1 MSSGY
6 EKIAQVLFNEG
17 EQLKSILQQEL
28 IVQEHIASGKLY
40 NSFDVEF
47 DVVGGSLVLN
57 ITNNA
62 GYAVAVDE
70 GLKLGTK
77 VGLFNLIAWVKNK
90 QKLGKMLPFDNE
102 SALVIANRVR
112 KSIRDKGT
120 VSPKGFIGN
129 ALETAE
135 RSGMFKR
142 IAAATGLQVDAI
154 LGESE
159 IDKTI
164 TITATI

>member
-1 MSSGY
+1 MT
-6 EKIAQVLFNEG
+6 EFRELAKVLMG
-17 EQLKSILQQEL
+17 EAKQLKSILQQEL
-28 IVQEHIASGKLY
+28 IAQEHIASGKLY
-40 NSFDVEF
+40 RSFNVEF
-47 DVVGGSLVLN
+47 DVLN
-57 ITNNA
+57 NALTLSITNSS
-62 GYAVAVDE
+62 GYAIAVDE
-70 GLKLGTK
+70 GSKPGTK
-77 VGLFNLIAWVKNK
+77 VGIFKLIKWVKNK

-135 RSGMFKR
+135 KTGMFKR

-164 TITATI
+164 TITATL

>member
-1 MSSGY
+1 MS
-6 EKIAQVLFNEG
+6 EFKKMAQVLITEG
-17 EQLKSILQQEL
+17 NQLKSILQQEL
-28 IVQEHIASGKLY
+28 IAQEHIASGKLY
-40 NSFDVEF
+40 RSFEVEF
-47 DVVGGSLVLN
+47 DVIGDSLTLS
-57 ITNNA
+57 ITNDA
-62 GYAVAVDE
+62 GYAIAVDE
-70 GLKLGTK
+70 GSKPGTK
-77 VGLFNLIAWVKNK
+77 VGIFKLIKWVKNK

-135 RSGMFKR
+135 KVGMFKR
-142 IAAATGLQVDAI
+142 IAAVTGLQVDAI

-159 IDKTI
+159 IDKTL

>member
-1 MSSGY
+1 MNEY
-6 EKIAQVLFNEG
+6 RKMAQALYREG

-40 NSFDVEF
+40 NSFDVNF
-47 DVVGGSLVLN
+47 DVLGNSLLLN
-57 ITNNA
+57 ITNSA
-62 GYAVAVDE
+62 GYAIAVDE
-70 GLKLGTK
+70 GSKAGTL
-77 VGLFNLIAWVKNK
+77 VGITELIKWVKDK
-90 QKLGKMLPFDNE
+90 QARGKMLPFDNE
-102 SALVIANRVR
+102 AAITIAQRVQD
-112 KSIRDKGT
+112 SIRAGGT
-120 VSPKGFIGN
+120 TSPKGFIGN

-135 RSGMFKR
+135 KAGMFTR
-142 IAAATGLQVDAI
+142 ISIATGLQVDAI

>member
-1 MSSGY
+1 MSEY
-6 EKIAQVLFNEG
+6 RKIAQVLLTEG

-28 IVQEHIASGKLY
+28 IAQDHVASGKLY
-40 NSFDVEF
+40 RSFEVEF
-47 DVVGGSLVLN
+47 DVIGNSIGLQ

-62 GYAVAVDE
+62 GYAIAVDE
-70 GLKLGTK
+70 GSSPGTK
-77 VGLFNLIAWVKNK
+77 VGIFKLIKWVKNK

-120 VSPKGFIGN
+120 VSPRGFIGN

-135 RSGMFKR
+135 KIGMFER

-159 IDKTI
+159 IDKTL

>member
-1 MSSGY
+1 MSY
-6 EKIAQVLFNEG
+6 ETIAKVLFTEG

-28 IVQEHIASGKLY
+28 IVQEHIASGKLHD
-40 NSFDVEF
+40 SFSVDFDVR
-47 DVVGGSLVLN
+47 GGGLVLA
-57 ITNNA
+57 ITNSA
-62 GYAVAVDE
+62 GYAIAVDE
-70 GLKLGTK
+70 GLKAGTV
-77 VGLFNLIAWVKNK
+77 VGISKLITWVKNK
-90 QKLGKMLPFDNE
+90 QARGTMLPFDNE
-102 SALVIANRVR
+102 SAFTIAQRVQD
-112 KSIRDKGT
+112 SIKRGGT
-120 VSPKGFIGN
+120 TSPKGFIGN

-135 RSGMFKR
+135 KIGMFKR